1 MIPHFSTSGAVLPP
15 NGGCGHLG
23 DTYAELMADSPA
35 HVEIDLAT
43 QQPIEIGDF
52 VGVFASISS
61 QYERFIQAHYP
72 DLKQDARIFVTELR
86 PGSIHADLLL
96 LVTSQLLPVADDIR
110 RAVVSKFVGYLFDR
124 IAAYF
129 NAGGR
134 VPDATKSDLKDF
146 LGTVQ
151 AIATDP
157 DGKLEMAVFED
168 GVKDQRVALKF
179 NTQQARQAR
188 LQIEEHKRE
197 LDARTSADYE
207 RVLMTFTQANIK
219 DIKLGKRTGERV
231 KIESLSDRD
240 LGLIY
245 ASNLAEERIK
255 HEIREA
261 EDNSFKKGFIVDVN
275 IDLKDGKPAAYRVT
289 NFHNVI
295 DLPD

>member
-1 MIPHFSTSGAVLPP
+1 
-15 NGGCGHLG
+15 
-23 DTYAELMADSPA
+23 MADSPA